1 MLLIFK
7 QISFYYIELT
17 LFYQLFCGF
26 LFLLFIH
33 PLVAQEVNVVL
44 IGGQSNATGQGY
56 VRNIPKSF
64 QADTTVMFYYSK
76 YLNQGEGGER
86 W

>member
-1 MLLIFK
+1 MH
-7 QISFYYIELT
+7 
-17 LFYQLFCGF
+17 LFYQLFFGF

-64 QADTTVMFYYSK
+64 QADTENS
-76 YLNQGEGGER
+76 
-86 W
+86 